1 MLTIKNCCVILSLIT
16 LWPAS
21 SQVKDTARS
30 KEGRF
35 QTSLKVLKNGILS
48 VPGDFREMGHLTSRN
63 WKKTAAYAGG
73 IAGLVMA
80 DKYTTEFYQDHIE
93 NNIDY
98 SLPKIGSKSEKIEF
112 SPFRGNDAY
121 ITYSLLGIYGGSIIA
136 NSEKGQTAVVNSF
149 KALTYSYVIS
159 HLILKSVFGRQR
171 PDPALSDGIPPESPF
186 TSNPLDFGN
195 FHGISFNSD
204 PDGTAF
210 PSFHATAYYAV
221 AKVLAMEFNNYW
233 IPYTLVTAVF
243 LSDIKSH
250 RHWVA
255 DMVAGGVIG
264 TLIGKAIVNSSR
276 KLRSKQ
282 KKESETDQAF
292 LPEKPR
298 LQLIP
303 QISGRMVGLHCVV
316 TF

>member
-1 MLTIKNCCVILSLIT
+1 MLTPKNCCVILSLIT
-16 LWPAS
+16 LLPAFC
-21 SQVKDTARS
+21 QVKDSAQT

-35 QTSLKVLKNGILS
+35 RTSINVLKNSVLS
-48 VPGDFREMGHLTSRN
+48 IPGDFREMGHITSEN

-73 IAGLVMA
+73 IAGLVMV
-80 DKYTTEFYQDHIE
+80 DKYTTEFYQDNIE
-93 NNIDY
+93 DNIQY
-98 SLPKIGSKSEKIEF
+98 SLPRIASKNNDF
-112 SPFRGNDAY
+112 PLFQGNDAY

-136 NSEKGQTAVVNSF
+136 NSEKGQTAAVNSF
-149 KALTYSYVIS
+149 KALAYSYVIS
-159 HLILKSVFGRQR
+159 HLVLKTIFGRQR

-195 FHGISFNSD
+195 FHGVSFDSD

-210 PSFHATAYYAV
+210 PSLHATAYFAV

-233 IPYTLVTAVF
+233 IPYTLVSAVF
-243 LSDIKSH
+243 LADIKSH

-255 DMVAGGVIG
+255 DMVAGGLIG

-276 KLRSKQ
+276 KLKAKQ
-282 KKESETDQAF
+282 SSDTDHAS
-292 LPEKPR
+292 LREKANF
-298 LQLIP
+298 QLVP